1 MLVLKEEV
9 AASRRSKET
18 VKPMPIDDIPPMK
31 TSDPRRPD
39 LAEHFM
45 ECGKLGRYLTA
56 MDESRFVVTDDFRT
70 LHSVPT
76 DASAMAS
83 VCSKD
88 SLVAQAALLP
98 LGLKASRGNA
108 MIKDIYGDLFE
119 LIERETLNP
128 EVQVSA
134 KAIMEAG
141 FTEARIRDIAG
152 ALSEKLTPAR
162 TRYRDFLSTVKQLS
176 QKQISAGDFRDEFM
190 AFTYDVAGKLDFGI
204 YSFCIDRIFKHEH
217 VPAEAK
223 ALLTVEIL
231 KFPPLIRR
239 ELVSNI
245 LAHADPNPSLIR
257 FIQKEMEQ
265 RLAPEAAM
273 EITLLVTMKSD
284 NISLYDLEAM
294 AGQAR
299 VVA

>member
-1 MLVLKEEV
+1 
-9 AASRRSKET
+9 
-18 VKPMPIDDIPPMK
+18 MPTDSFPPMAANE
-31 TSDPRRPD
+31 PHRPD

-56 MDESRFVVTDDFRT
+56 LDESRFVVTDDFRT
-70 LHSVPT
+70 LHAVPSA
-76 DASAMAS
+76 ASAMAS

-88 SLVAQAALLP
+88 ALVAQAALLP
-98 LGLKASRGNA
+98 LGLKASRGST

-119 LIERETLNP
+119 LIEQQTLNP
-128 EVQVSA
+128 EVQLSA
-134 KAIMEAG
+134 KTIMEAG
-141 FTEARIRDIAG
+141 FTEDRIREVAG

-162 TRYRDFLSTVKQLS
+162 SRYRDFLATVKRLS

-190 AFTYDVAGKLDFGI
+190 GFTYDVAGKLDFGI
-204 YSFCIDRIFKHEH
+204 YSYCIDRIFQHEH

-239 ELVSNI
+239 ELISNI
-245 LAHADPNPSLIR
+245 LAQANPNPSLVR

-265 RLAPEAAM
+265 RLEPEATM
-273 EITLLVTMKSD
+273 EITLLVSMKGD
-284 NISLYDLEAM
+284 HVSLHDLEAM
-294 AGQAR
+294 AAQAS
-299 VVA
+299 